1 MISNRIIVPLRLS
14 LIDCY
19 NLGEIVRIDN
29 GFWFQWEKNAT
40 GKANRGMEIK
50 LHTS

>member
-1 MISNRIIVPLRLS
+1 MILNRIIVPLRLS

-29 GFWFQWEKNAT
+29 GF
-40 GKANRGMEIK
+40 
-50 LHTS
+50 

>member
-1 MISNRIIVPLRLS
+1 MISNRIIVLLRLS

-29 GFWFQWEKNAT
+29 GF
-40 GKANRGMEIK
+40 
-50 LHTS
+50 